1 MSAVQ
6 RRGVGKSLLRDG
18 VPDLGLGRDSDS
30 DDDHEQRE
38 KLKPPLDAGGVE
50 SSLARLRAERR
61 KEKESWWLLAAGVAW
76 LATLLLAAL
85 LLIKGGSRGQAPSTG
100 AARQRTG
107 GR

>member
-1 MSAVQ
+1 MAPVQ
-6 RRGVGKSLLRDG
+6 RRSVPTSLLRDG

-30 DDDHEQRE
+30 DDDQEQRE
-38 KLKPPLDAGGVE
+38 RVRPPLHGSSGVE

-61 KEKESWWLLAAGVAW
+61 NKAESWWLLAAGVAW

-85 LLIKGGSRGQAPSTG
+85 LLISRGQAPATG